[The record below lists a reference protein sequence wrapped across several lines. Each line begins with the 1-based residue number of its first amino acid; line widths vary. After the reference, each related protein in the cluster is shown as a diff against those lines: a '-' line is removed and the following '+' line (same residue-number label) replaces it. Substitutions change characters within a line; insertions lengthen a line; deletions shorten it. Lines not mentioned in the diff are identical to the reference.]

1 MNHMINTHKMND
13 ILSKVTAAIDESKR
27 EIFDIAE
34 SARNEYNELKKELT
48 EIQKSIQTVISEVD
62 KLEVLEKKSRKRL
75 VDVSRNFI
83 DYNEEDIREAYE
95 KANEF
100 QINLVLKRQQEKELI
115 KKRTETEFR
124 LKNVAQTLQ
133 KAENLTSKMGI
144 VLEFLDGNIQDITS
158 TLEDIQQ
165 KHVLA
170 KRIIQ
175 AQEDERQR
183 IARDIHDGPAQS
195 LSNVVIKAEVCEKL
209 IDIDTNR
216 TKVEIDLLKKNLR
229 DTIKDIRKIIYNL
242 RPMSLDDLGFV
253 PTIQQYIKNFQDETD
268 IEVDF
273 VILSKQWMEDK
284 VKNLCIFRVIQEALN
299 NVRKH
304 SNASLVKLRIE
315 MTKEYTTMSII
326 DNGLGF
332 NIDEVESKDKIEGG
346 FGLMNMEERVKLLN
360 GTFEIKST
368 ENNGTKIFVHIPH
381 DN

>member
-34 SARNEYNELKKELT
+34 SARNEYNDLKKELI

-75 VDVSRNFI
+75 VDVSKNFI

-100 QINLVLKRQQEKELI
+100 QINLVLRRQQEKELI

-124 LKNVAQTLQ
+124 LKNAAQTLQ

-216 TKVEIDLLKKNLR
+216 TKIEIDLLKKNLR

-273 VILSKQWMEDK
+273 VILSKQWIEDK

-332 NIDEVESKDKIEGG
+332 NIEEVESKDKIEGG

-360 GTFEIKST
+360 GNFEIKST
-368 ENNGTKIFVHIPH
+368 KNNGTRIFVHIPH